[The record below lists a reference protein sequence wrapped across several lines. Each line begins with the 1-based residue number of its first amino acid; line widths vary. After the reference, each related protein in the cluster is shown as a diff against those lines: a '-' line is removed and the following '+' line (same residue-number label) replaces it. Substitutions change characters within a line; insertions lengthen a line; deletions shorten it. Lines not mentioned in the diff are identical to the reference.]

1 MQLIPVAQPV
11 QATEIQEPIKKMSAA
26 SRVIEDEGLERP
38 SESVKFAEYMHNH
51 MKKTSKAKSA
61 LRKVSKVTMFIAI
74 GSLVLVTYNL
84 FMSFHLAKAS
94 YHQTGHARLR
104 ASREESND

>member
-1 MQLIPVAQPV
+1 
-11 QATEIQEPIKKMSAA
+11 
-26 SRVIEDEGLERP
+26 
-38 SESVKFAEYMHNH
+38 
-51 MKKTSKAKSA
+51 
-61 LRKVSKVTMFIAI
+61 
-74 GSLVLVTYNL
+74 VLVTYNL